1 MKATFF
7 VVVCL
12 CFSMCSSLPSYDTD
26 LADIENDQYMRQLT
40 EWLANTDSNDFNEL
54 YSSPACRACFYRIRD
69 PYVNVV
75 SDKRYG
81 KRNSEL
87 INSLLSLP
95 KKLNDAGK

>member
-1 MKATFF
+1 M
-7 VVVCL
+7 
-12 CFSMCSSLPSYDTD
+12 PSYDD
-26 LADIENDQYMRQLT
+26 GIVDVDNEPFIRQLA
-40 EWLANTDSNDFNEL
+40 ELLAESDTNEL
-54 YSSPACRACFYRIRD
+54 SEIYSLPACRVCFYHLHN

-75 SDKRYG
+75 SNKRYG